1 VAAYTER
8 WLQLA
13 IDQYFELPDE
23 QRHQVDR
30 RIEELLVDPQGPAQ
44 SYDQPSDQWTT
55 TYGDGAG
62 LIVYAVVPEYRRV
75 LILRI
80 I

>member
-1 VAAYTER
+1 MPAYTDR

-23 QRHQVDR
+23 QRHQVDQ
-30 RIEELLVDPQGPAQ
+30 RIEELLVAPEGPSR

-55 TYGDGAG
+55 TYGDGTG